1 MITAVNPEEDTYLNV
16 REMMY
21 LMRLSVDFEIDYKMP
36 KKNLSENY
44 HIRCDFFGHFFIL
57 FFNLKEGLQN

>member
-21 LMRLSVDFEIDYKMP
+21 LVRLSVDFEIDYKMP
-36 KKNLSENY
+36 KKK
-44 HIRCDFFGHFFIL
+44 FI
-57 FFNLKEGLQN
+57 